1 MPQNPVATIEV
12 AGFGTMK
19 VELYPEFAP
28 NTVHN
33 FIDLAQKEYYDG
45 LIFHRI
51 IKDFMIQGGGSQTP
65 SCAIKGEFT
74 KNGVNNPLKHER
86 GVISMA
92 RTSVMDSATS
102 QFFIV
107 HKTSSHLDGSYA
119 GFGKVIEGYDVLD
132 RIAIVQTS
140 VGDRPVQN
148 VVITSIRVETFGHTY
163 PKAVCVK

>member
-1 MPQNPVATIEV
+1 MPQNPIATIEV

-33 FIDLAQKEYYDG
+33 FIELAQKKYYDG

-51 IKDFMIQGGGSQTP
+51 IKNFMIQGGGSQSP

-74 KNGVNNPLKHER
+74 KNGVANPLLHER

-119 GFGKVIEGYDVLD
+119 AFGKLTEGYDVLD
-132 RIAIVQTS
+132 QIAQVQTGF
-140 VGDRPVQN
+140 GDRPIQD
-148 VVITSIRVETFGHTY
+148 VVITSIRVETFGQTY